1 MGIFGPGLYSG
12 DFAMDLR
19 TNISAVVRLPFEP
32 KELVQI
38 LSRSNPSASDDP
50 TNEEHTTFWL
60 VVADQFAKRGIF
72 CDRVQEKALAIIDGG
87 EDIVTL
93 QRLGMN
99 AADVRKRQKALG
111 DLRVRIHAGPKTN
124 KPRNVLRKPQP
135 LLMEIG
141 DVLIYPTCDGE
152 NINPYYPSKEK
163 NIHYTKAGP
172 ASWIQ
177 NGWGAMLIV
186 DCGRAFDFLAWYRA
200 MTVAETCSRK
210 PSLNSL
216 RGDLLWYLGFPG
228 TCSASHFRK
237 MELEKIG
244 TFPVDREKV
253 KHVFPGL
260 RPGVSAAAQDIS
272 IANSMKSVSPGTA
285 VSNPGGT
292 QKWRSP
298 TLLGIESL
306 IQDRSW

>member
-32 KELVQI
+32 EELVQI
-38 LSRSNPSASDDP
+38 LSRSNPSASDDQ

-72 CDRVQEKALAIIDGG
+72 CDRVREKALAIIDSG
-87 EDIVTL
+87 EDIATL
-93 QRLGMN
+93 EKLGID
-99 AADVRKRQKALG
+99 AGDVRKRQKTLG
-111 DLRVRIHAGPKTN
+111 DLRARILAPALN

-135 LLMEIG
+135 LLMQIG

-152 NINPYYPSKEK
+152 NINPYYASKEK
-163 NIHYTKAGP
+163 NIHYTKAGR

-177 NGWGAMLIV
+177 NGWGAMAIL

-200 MTVAETCSRK
+200 LTVAETCSGK
-210 PSLNSL
+210 PSLDSL
-216 RGDLLWYLGFPG
+216 RGDFLWYLGAPG

-244 TFPVDREKV
+244 TFPVDREQLQR
-253 KHVFPGL
+253 VFPGL

-285 VSNPGGT
+285 ISNPGGT
-292 QKWRSP
+292 QKWRAP
-298 TLLGIESL
+298 TLRGIKSL
-306 IQDRSW
+306 IQDRS